1 MKPSTLQIAN
11 AFTSSTLRTVTPG
24 GWRCCTSLLERAQRS
39 AGRVQMHLRC
49 EDCNNELAPTQ
60 ITTGPGPGVS
70 PGQFD

>member
-1 MKPSTLQIAN
+1 
-11 AFTSSTLRTVTPG
+11 
-24 GWRCCTSLLERAQRS
+24 
-39 AGRVQMHLRC
+39 MHLRC